1 MFVLML
7 LLTLNFSCADKKPT
21 ETSIT
26 NQEVLQTNKSD
37 TLQFTSGI
45 RAILQDSKG
54 NYWLG
59 SHTEG
64 VCKFDGKTFEYFTTN
79 EGLASNQVRA
89 IQEDAKGIIWF
100 ETANGPCSYDGKT
113 ITNHSIALKS
123 YPESNWQKAENDLWF
138 TRGDSEGVYRY
149 DGQNIHFLA
158 FPKPVKADSMNNYM
172 VTNMSKGKTTQWF
185 ATYPAVF
192 GYDGKNTIVIDNE
205 SLGLK
210 VETGGLHVR
219 SIFEDSKGRV
229 WIGNNGIGVLLK
241 EGDSIINFSE
251 KYHLIHPESKRRG
264 AKSPVGTLEHVFAI
278 AEDNEGNMWFGD
290 RDTGAWKFDGTNF
303 THYTIDNKLATPMIW
318 CIYKDNTNNLLF
330 GLANGGVY
338 KFNEKTF
345 EKVF

>member
-1 MFVLML
+1 MIVVL
-7 LLTLNFSCADKKPT
+7 LLLLNLSCADKKPT
-21 ETSIT
+21 AIAHTS
-26 NQEVLQTNKSD
+26 QEVLQTTKSD

-64 VCKFDGKTFEYFTTN
+64 VCKFDGKTFEYFTTK
-79 EGLASNQVRA
+79 EGLAHNQVRA
-89 IQEDAKGIIWF
+89 IQEDEKGIIWF
-100 ETANGPCSYDGKT
+100 ETGSGPCSYDGKT
-113 ITNHSIALKS
+113 ITNHTIALKS

-138 TRGDSEGVYRY
+138 TRGDNEGVYRY
-149 DGQNIHFLA
+149 DGQNIHYLT
-158 FPKPVKADSMNNYM
+158 FPKPATVDPMNNYM
-172 VTNMSKGKTTQWF
+172 VTGMTKGKNTQWF

-192 GYDGKNTIVIDNE
+192 GFDGKNTIVIDNE
-205 SLGLK
+205 LLGLK

-219 SIFEDSKGRV
+219 SVFEDSKGRL

-251 KYHLIHPESKRRG
+251 KHHLIHPESKRRG
-264 AKSPVGTLEHVFAI
+264 DKSPAGTLEHVFAI
-278 AEDNEGNMWFGD
+278 TEDSDGNMWFGD
-290 RDTGAWKFDGTNF
+290 RDTGAWKFDGKTFTN
-303 THYTIDNKLATPMIW
+303 YTIDEKLTSPMIW
-318 CIYKDNTNNLLF
+318 FIYKDKANNLFF

-338 KFNEKTF
+338 KFTENTF